1 MINVDDHTAHC
12 RMPNAIKRMLINP
25 FTTYVSGADY
35 CRIRKVQENHDAG
48 KVVTSTKLKYHKLNG
63 VRVAIGMTGTGG
75 LYSRPIVAC
84 IGSTTGLSAACFCC
98 MSADLAYSNH
108 ARNPGVR

>member
-12 RMPNAIKRMLINP
+12 RMANAIKIMLINH

-35 CRIRKVQENHDAG
+35 GRIRNVQENHYAG
-48 KVVTSTKLKYHKLNG
+48 KVLTSTKLKHHKPNG

-84 IGSTTGLSAACFCC
+84 IG
-98 MSADLAYSNH
+98 
-108 ARNPGVR
+108 